1 MAIKATYEELEKRVK
16 ELEREAEKHKRAN
29 VASEV
34 IIVAN
39 MSETL
44 RLKIVKP
51 SHGKRGW
58 IWSETLPA
66 KTHNSF
72 MWHDIPPA
80 SPESRRAGR
89 WRAGPTVSAFIHGQS
104 RGFLQSG

>member
-1 MAIKATYEELEKRVK
+1 MAIKPTYEELEKRVK

-58 IWSETLPA
+58 IL
-66 KTHNSF
+66 
-72 MWHDIPPA
+72 
-80 SPESRRAGR
+80 PESIPA
-89 WRAGPTVSAFIHGQS
+89 TTQNS
-104 RGFLQSG
+104 LM